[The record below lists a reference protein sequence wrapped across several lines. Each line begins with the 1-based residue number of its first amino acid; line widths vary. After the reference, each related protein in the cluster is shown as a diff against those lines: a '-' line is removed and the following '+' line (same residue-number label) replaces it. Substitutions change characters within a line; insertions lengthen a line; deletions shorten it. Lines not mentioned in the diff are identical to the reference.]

1 MPASQPNANMRWLCV
16 RLFQGAFSD
25 VKKYP
30 RTHTHTH
37 PFKSTCSRMQE
48 PTMLVYVTYG
58 FLRALFPL
66 HKALYPPG
74 GITAWVI
81 NTVYSQLHL

>member
-1 MPASQPNANMRWLCV
+1 
-16 RLFQGAFSD
+16 
-25 VKKYP
+25 
-30 RTHTHTH
+30 
-37 PFKSTCSRMQE
+37 MQE